1 MVQAPWLQCKNYII
15 GNAFCSVSHTTFY
28 LECYLACSSVLA
40 FSLCSLVGMDTFM
53 SETRGFH
60 NGWPWIDG
68 IRPFHATALHLIGN
82 VLAFNFPLI
91 KYWGMH

>member
-1 MVQAPWLQCKNYII
+1 
-15 GNAFCSVSHTTFY
+15 
-28 LECYLACSSVLA
+28 
-40 FSLCSLVGMDTFM
+40 MDTFM